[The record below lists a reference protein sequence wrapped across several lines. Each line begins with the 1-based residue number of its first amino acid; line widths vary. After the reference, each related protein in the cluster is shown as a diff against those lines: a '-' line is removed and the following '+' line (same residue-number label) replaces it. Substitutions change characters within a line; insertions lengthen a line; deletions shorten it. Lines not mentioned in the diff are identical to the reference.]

1 MPEAE
6 ENIKG
11 SELVLDSIE
20 DALADLAE
28 GKMCI
33 LVDDPDRE
41 NEGDLCMVAEHVSA
55 QAINFMAKEAR
66 GLICLTLTNER
77 ADRLGFPP
85 MVQDNTCKYQTAF
98 TVSIDASK
106 GITTG
111 ISAYDRYKTILDS
124 TRPDA
129 NAEDFVKPGHVFP
142 LRARN
147 GGVLE
152 RAGQTEGSVDLARLA
167 GCLPSGIICE
177 IMNEDGTMAR
187 LPELIE
193 FGKKHSLKIISIED
207 LIEYRIS
214 RESLV
219 TLVAQSE
226 LPTEHGLFDVRVY
239 ESSVDQKDY
248 VVLSKGSF
256 SEQEPVLVRV
266 HSQCLTGDIFGSS
279 RCDCGDQLRISMQ
292 LIEKEGKGVLLYLSQ
307 EGRGIGLRHKIQAYK
322 LQEQGYDTVE
332 ANQKLGFAP
341 DLRHYGVGAQV
352 LKHLGISRMKLITNN
367 PRKIIG
373 LDGYGLE
380 VVERVP
386 LEIKPKKCNE
396 RYLMTKKAKLG
407 HLLKEI

>member
-1 MPEAE
+1 MSE
-6 ENIKG
+6 ESIKNDR
-11 SELVLDSIE
+11 SPLVLDSIE
-20 DALADLAE
+20 DALKDLAE

-41 NEGDLCMVAEHVSA
+41 NEGDLCMIAEHVNA

-66 GLICLTLTNER
+66 GLICLTMTNER
-77 ADRLGFPP
+77 ADELGFPP
-85 MVQDNTCKYQTAF
+85 MVQDNTCKYRTAF
-98 TVSIDASK
+98 TVSIDASQ

-111 ISAYDRYKTILDS
+111 ISAHDRAKTILDS
-124 TRPDA
+124 TLSSARP
-129 NAEDFVKPGHVFP
+129 EDFVRPGHVFP
-142 LRARN
+142 LRAKN

-193 FGKKHSLKIISIED
+193 FGKRHSLKIICIKD
-207 LIEYRIS
+207 LIEFRIS
-214 RESLV
+214 KESLV
-219 TLVAQSE
+219 TMVAESE
-226 LPTEHGLFDVRVY
+226 LPTEHGLFAVRIY

-248 VVLSKGSF
+248 VVLSKG
-256 SEQEPVLVRV
+256 EIKNDEAVLVRV

-292 LIEKEGKGVLLYLSQ
+292 MIEKEGKGILLYLSQ
-307 EGRGIGLRHKIQAYK
+307 EGRGIGLKHKIQAYK
-322 LQEQGYDTVE
+322 LQEQGFDTVE
-332 ANQKLGFAP
+332 ANQQLGFAP

-352 LKHLGISRMKLITNN
+352 LKDLGVSRMRLITNN

-373 LDGYGLE
+373 LDGYGIQ

-386 LEIKPKKCNE
+386 VEIKPKKCNE

-407 HLLKEI
+407 HILDEI